1 MKWYRILFPLYLI
14 ILAAF
19 PFLLTSSFPQRDID
33 HAETLLRSEIRRI
46 SDLYTRHYQSV
57 EARIRE
63 EKEEIR
69 SELEKRLSIG
79 LAIVETYHELSRARL
94 LSTKEAQRRAREAL
108 RNIRYEDE
116 GYFFA
121 DTVTYISL
129 VNPPNPEQEGLDRE
143 NLTDITGTPY
153 VKRMIDT
160 AKTRGESFQEYY
172 FPHLSGGEPV
182 KKWGYARLF
191 EPWGWVVGT
200 SEYMDTHERRWER
213 LLEEARR
220 AVPLHS
226 DTEGIGL
233 ALLSPD
239 GEVEGAPILSSL
251 SRDER
256 RALIQEAS
264 TSPREVDGQLVAAS
278 PLPDGRTL
286 VAVLPLTPTPADRLP
301 LVLSVSL
308 VLITLP
314 FLRWR
319 TGPRKEEGHPAA
331 APRAPEPEPP
341 ATPHPA
347 PLSTGEAEP
356 APPEPPSAPPSSTP
370 PEPPPHTTPPHP
382 TPEPPTPAPTSPPTP
397 PAALHLA
404 SLTPLLERQRKALG
418 SLLEAVESLAP
429 PPRLESLLS
438 SIDTA
443 LADIPAA
450 PPSRA
455 PSSLHRLTE
464 AIRSLLEDL
473 ERYEDEAEEALVH
486 METVQ
491 TTTHEVE
498 EFLQAIDEIS
508 ERINILALNAAIEA
522 AHAGD
527 AGRGFSVVA
536 DEIKKLAEATAE
548 HTTSISSAV
557 TTLTTTLKTT
567 TFLTPERTL
576 SPLKTGLQE
585 LLDRILHLEEDLA
598 RPTLEGEMSAL
609 TSRLRTLKEELVS
622 LQERTLHSFQ
632 DTKQRMTHG
641 LHELEDILETLE
653 DRIHP

>member
-19 PFLLTSSFPQRDID
+19 PFLLTLSFPQQDID

-79 LAIVETYHELSRARL
+79 LAIVETYHELSRVRL

-153 VKRMIDT
+153 VKQMIDT
-160 AKTRGESFQEYY
+160 AKARGESFQEYY

-191 EPWGWVVGT
+191 EPWGWVLGT

-220 AVPLHS
+220 ALPLQS
-226 DTEGIGL
+226 DTEGIRL

-239 GEVEGAPILSSL
+239 GEVEGVPILSSL
-251 SRDER
+251 SPEER
-256 RALIQEAS
+256 RALIQEAL
-264 TSPREVDGQLVAAS
+264 TSPREVHGQLIAAS

-319 TGPRKEEGHPAA
+319 TGRREQRAHPASSTA
-331 APRAPEPEPP
+331 APPNANPSPP
-341 ATPHPA
+341 PFHSPSPRPRRNPHP
-347 PLSTGEAEP
+347 LS
-356 APPEPPSAPPSSTP
+356 
-370 PEPPPHTTPPHP
+370 PPPHRPP
-382 TPEPPTPAPTSPPTP
+382 
-397 PAALHLA
+397 
-404 SLTPLLERQRKALG
+404 PLPLN
-418 SLLEAVESLAP
+418 P
-429 PPRLESLLS
+429 PPRLHTPSRNPRHPPPPLLR
-438 SIDTA
+438 
-443 LADIPAA
+443 PYP
-450 PPSRA
+450 PPSTSH
-455 PSSLHRLTE
+455 PSP
-464 AIRSLLEDL
+464 RSL
-473 ERYEDEAEEALVH
+473 
-486 METVQ
+486 
-491 TTTHEVE
+491 
-498 EFLQAIDEIS
+498 S
-508 ERINILALNAAIEA
+508 GN
-522 AHAGD
+522 GK
-527 AGRGFSVVA
+527 S
-536 DEIKKLAEATAE
+536 
-548 HTTSISSAV
+548 
-557 TTLTTTLKTT
+557 
-567 TFLTPERTL
+567 
-576 SPLKTGLQE
+576 
-585 LLDRILHLEEDLA
+585 
-598 RPTLEGEMSAL
+598 
-609 TSRLRTLKEELVS
+609 
-622 LQERTLHSFQ
+622 
-632 DTKQRMTHG
+632 
-641 LHELEDILETLE
+641 
-653 DRIHP
+653 